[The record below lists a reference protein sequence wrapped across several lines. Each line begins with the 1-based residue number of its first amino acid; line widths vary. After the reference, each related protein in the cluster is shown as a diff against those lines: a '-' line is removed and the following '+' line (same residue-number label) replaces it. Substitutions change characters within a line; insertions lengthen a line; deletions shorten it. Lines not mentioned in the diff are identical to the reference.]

1 MSSDINTRIAK
12 KYIFSNKKLT
22 TVAVMGVLLGMSVYI
37 FMNSLLVGFDRSS
50 NTSIFRSTS
59 HIRVYKDDEIS
70 QVLVKEPKDHYI
82 IVNPK
87 VVPNNNTIINPDKI
101 QSIILAQ
108 KDVVVVT
115 PQVNSNV
122 FYNNGKSQISGLSVG
137 IKPDEA
143 NLMYDIKSFM
153 VEGNFDLL
161 KSKPNGIVIGSGIS
175 EKMNLSVNDNINL
188 TSSKGINRTFKI
200 VGIFKTNNSV
210 TDKSKSYINIAA
222 SQQLLKQG
230 NSYITDI
237 NVNIKN
243 PEKAEEIAK
252 KISDLTG
259 YKAEGWKQANET
271 LMATNKMRKMII
283 TFVSLTILLVAGFG
297 IYNILN
303 MTVSQKINDIAILK
317 AMGFK
322 GKDVIRIFVTQAVT
336 IGLMGVIAGVI
347 MATILITLL
356 KRVYLGG
363 DIGYFP
369 VDYEPT
375 KFVQGVVIGL
385 IITFFAGYIPAK
397 KAAKIDPVDIFRK

>member
-50 NTSIFRSTS
+50 NTSIFRNTS

-70 QVLVKEPKDHYI
+70 QVLVNDPKDNYI

-210 TDKSKSYINIAA
+210 TDKSKSYVNIAA

-347 MATILITLL
+347 MATILIYLL

>member
-1 MSSDINTRIAK
+1 MNINSTIAK
-12 KYIFSNKKLT
+12 TYIFSNKKLT
-22 TVAVMGVLLGMSVYI
+22 AVAVLGVLLGMSVYI
-37 FMNSLLVGFDRSS
+37 FMNSLLVGFDKSS
-50 NTSIFRSTS
+50 NTSIFRNTS

-70 QVLVKEPKDHYI
+70 KPLINHSESKSI

-87 VVPNNNTIINPDKI
+87 VVPINNTIINPNLVMET
-101 QSIILAQ
+101 ILKQ
-108 KDVVVVT
+108 KKVTVVT
-115 PQVNSNV
+115 PQVNTSV

-143 NLMYDIKSFM
+143 DLMYNIKSFM
-153 VEGNFDLL
+153 VDGNFDLL
-161 KSKPNGIVIGSGIS
+161 KSNPSGIVIGSGIA
-175 EKMNLSVNDNINL
+175 EKMNLTISDNLNL
-188 TSSKGINRTFKI
+188 TSSKGINRTFKV
-200 VGIFKTNNSV
+200 VGIFKTNNSI
-210 TDKSKSYINIAA
+210 TDKTKSYINLTA
-222 SQQLLKQG
+222 SQQLLKEG

-237 NVNIKN
+237 NVNVTD
-243 PEKAEEIAK
+243 PEIAEK
-252 KISDLTG
+252 VATKLTQITG

-322 GKDVIRIFVTQAVT
+322 GKDVVRIFVTQAIS
-336 IGLMGVIAGVI
+336 IGIMGVIGGVI
-347 MATILITLL
+347 MATILITIL

-369 VDYEPT
+369 IDYEPK
-375 KFVQGVVIGL
+375 KFVQGIVIGL

-397 KAAKIDPVDIFRK
+397 KAANVDPVDILRK

>member
-375 KFVQGVVIGL
+375 KFVQGVAIGL

-397 KAAKIDPVDIFRK
+397 KAAKIDPVEIFRK